1 MSDRF
6 VGAQVGAISFID
18 EGVERTLETLAERG
32 AVNAVCVSALSWA
45 RGNAGR
51 ALFSFPDHGV
61 AEPDNLQG
69 GAFFRPDARYYEG
82 TSLKHFTAPDAL
94 YTGFDALGD
103 VTGPAHAVGMKVYP
117 YYCETSHVTPRPLW
131 QPGFS
136 RVLEIDVYGRKAS
149 RPCLR
154 HPDYLAWWFGVIE
167 NWFNEYELDGI
178 MWGIE
183 RQGPL
188 QAMLEGEAAT
198 CFCIHCRQEAARRNV
213 DAARVSAGYRT
224 LDTFFGQARAGERPL
239 DGYFITF
246 LRILFDYPE
255 ILQWEK
261 LWVDAHKAL
270 YREIFGQVK
279 FYGSQ
284 YEVGLGVW
292 QMIDTFNP
300 FLRAQHDPAEYR
312 LYADWLKPVLYNVP
326 AGARFQGF
334 VQRLCSTILGD
345 ATPAEWT
352 PILYKILGLDE
363 AAYDDL
369 PMSGFRPEYVKEQT
383 ARFVAAAG
391 PRVKLYPGIGI
402 GVQDAGGTRPVSPSD
417 VSSAIEAAVAGGASG
432 VMLSRNY
439 SEMALENLSAAGD
452 TIRRLNVAG

>member
-1 MSDRF
+1 MTDTF
-6 VGAQVGAISFID
+6 VGVQVGVISFID
-18 EGVERTLETLAERG
+18 EGVDSTLDTLQQRG
-32 AVNAVCVSALSWA
+32 AVNAICVSALSWA

-61 AEPDNLQG
+61 NEPDNLQG
-69 GAFFRPDARYYEG
+69 GAFFPPDARYYEG
-82 TSLKHFTAPDAL
+82 TSLKHFTAPDSL
-94 YTGFDALGD
+94 YEGFNALGD
-103 VTGPAHAVGMKVYP
+103 VTAAARKRGIKIYP
-117 YYCETSHVTPRPLW
+117 YYCETAHATPRALW

-136 RVLEIDVYGRKAS
+136 RVLEIDAFGRKAA

-154 HPDYLAWWFGVIE
+154 NPDYLAWWFGVIE
-167 NWFNEYELDGI
+167 NWFNEYDLDGI

-188 QAMLEGEAAT
+188 QAMLENEQPT
-198 CFCIHCRQEAARRNV
+198 CFCVHCREEAARRNI
-213 DAARVSAGYRT
+213 DAARAAEGYRVMSA
-224 LDTFFGQARAGERPL
+224 FFDEARAGVKGL
-239 DGYFITF
+239 DGYFIRF

-255 ILQWEK
+255 VLQWEK
-261 LWVDAHKAL
+261 MWVDAHKGL
-270 YREIFGQVK
+270 YREIYGQVK

-326 AGARFQGF
+326 AGARFQAF
-334 VQRLCSTILGD
+334 VQRLCTTILRD
-345 ATPAEWT
+345 ASPEEWT
-352 PILYKILGLDE
+352 PILYRILGLDE
-363 AAYDDL
+363 APYEEL
-369 PMSGFRPEYVKEQT
+369 PMTGFRPEYVKEQT

-391 PRVKLYPGIGI
+391 PTVRLHPGIGI
-402 GVQDAGGTRPVSPSD
+402 GVQDAGGTRPVSPAD
-417 VSSAIEAAVAGGASG
+417 VSAGIEAAFEGGASG

-439 SEMALENLSAAGD
+439 SEMLLDNLSAVGD
-452 TIRRLNVAG
+452 TLRRLGKVG